1 MSQGYPSRKRVRKAF
16 ERGVKTARTG
26 RGFNPYK
33 NPVLKDLYER
43 GKNRTP
49 KLADG
54 APGTAVA
61 SRPRP
66 TAQARPAGS
75 RASAHRLSRC
85 GIIRSIRPGEWAA
98 ARNNCGAPSKVESAP
113 RQAGSYPLPP
123 PGRHRAMRF
132 TASHVPLRGPC
143 FRNASIAYWL
153 QVG

>member
-33 NPVLKDLYER
+33 NPILKDLYER

-49 KLADG
+49 KLAEG

-66 TAQARPAGS
+66 TAQARPNGNLRNS
-75 RASAHRLSRC
+75 GQSQPL
-85 GIIRSIRPGEWAA
+85 
-98 ARNNCGAPSKVESAP
+98 RNNPFDPP
-113 RQAGSYPLPP
+113 RRM
-123 PGRHRAMRF
+123 GRR
-132 TASHVPLRGPC
+132 P
-143 FRNASIAYWL
+143 
-153 QVG
+153 Q